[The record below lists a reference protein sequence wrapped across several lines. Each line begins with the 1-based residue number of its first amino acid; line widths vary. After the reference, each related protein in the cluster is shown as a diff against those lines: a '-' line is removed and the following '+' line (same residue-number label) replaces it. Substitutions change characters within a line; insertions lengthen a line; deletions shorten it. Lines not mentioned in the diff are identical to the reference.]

1 MGYVH
6 TYTIGYVHIHTGAW
20 SICHVYTDL
29 QGQQMV
35 LKALTGIK
43 LFPVGQFLELYYKDS
58 QHKQNVTLFSSQ

>member
-1 MGYVH
+1 MKH
-6 TYTIGYVHIHTGAW
+6 L
-20 SICHVYTDL
+20 SFYTDL